1 MLQHNGSSGEKNT
14 MGKQWYLLATILL
27 RQTMRSG
34 SVPAGWWLTYPSE
47 KYESQLGW
55 FFPLYGKIIQMFQT
69 FPNHQPEWVLQIFWG
84 KTHHVACRSW
94 FHLRCHARLQR
105 GITTRAMRMGHIN
118 DALLL
123 LSLSPRTI
131 WLWAF
136 DRLTYRDDWK
146 MGHIGHFKGNVMINQ
161 WIWGMET
168 VWSMHGVVD
177 RESPS

>member
-1 MLQHNGSSGEKNT
+1 MAMYGYNMLQHNGSSGEKNT

-105 GITTRAMRMGHIN
+105 GITTRAMRMVAHQRCPPAAISKPPN
-118 DALLL
+118 HL
-123 LSLSPRTI
+123 
-131 WLWAF
+131 
-136 DRLTYRDDWK
+136 
-146 MGHIGHFKGNVMINQ
+146 
-161 WIWGMET
+161 
-168 VWSMHGVVD
+168 VVGFWPAD
-177 RESPS
+177 I

>member
-1 MLQHNGSSGEKNT
+1 MVTTCYNITDPVGKKHHGEPVVPT
-14 MGKQWYLLATILL
+14 CHILL
-27 RQTMRSG
+27 RQTM
-34 SVPAGWWLTYPSE
+34 SVRECPSWLVVDLPLW
-47 KYESQLGW
+47 KIWESVGMILPTIW
-55 FFPLYGKIIQMFQT
+55 KNNPNV
-69 FPNHQPEWVLQIFWG
+69 PNHQPEWVLQIFWG